1 MSSQEIVFAFIEIG
15 MFVNLEIGRIAKDH
29 INLTTRNVARKVFQ
43 IVMNDLHLLVKL
55 IELDGALRHICQPF
69 LDLNSNNLSLSV
81 GTGK

>member
-1 MSSQEIVFAFIEIG
+1 MLAFIEIG
-15 MFVNLEIGRIAKDH
+15 MFVNLEIGRITKDH
-29 INLTTRNVARKVFQ
+29 INLTTRNVVRKVFQ

-55 IELDGALRHICQPF
+55 VKLDGALRHICQTF